1 MAEMTIEEILADVEA
16 ATEGALRA
24 ARTLLTLA
32 ERLNDYAMDYLL
44 DNPQAVADLRLAAS
58 LLAPKEDQ

>member
-16 ATEGALRA
+16 ATNEVLRA
-24 ARTLLTLA
+24 ANRLRTLA

-58 LLAPKEDQ
+58 LLAPREDQ